1 MKKRWLYLMILL
13 IVLLCAPALADD
25 LAANAKSIRPKKA
38 VWIA

>member
-13 IVLLCAPALADD
+13 IVLARPRWRMIWR
-25 LAANAKSIRPKKA
+25 ANAKSIRPKKA